1 MEDSEFTRLAL
12 QTIALLA
19 DAIEGEDQDCRID
32 VDFQGD
38 VLNITTDQGIFVIN
52 KHSAA
57 KEIWL
62 SSPIS
67 GPHHFYYISGRW
79 KSKTANNLIIILQ
92 QELKINLELYFGNDG
107 SVITSL

>member
-1 MEDSEFTRLAL
+1 MEDTEFTKLAL

-19 DAIEGEDQDCRID
+19 EAIEEEDKDCQID

-38 VLNITTDQGIFVIN
+38 ILNITTNQGIFVVN
-52 KHSAA
+52 KHSVA

-67 GPHHFYYISGRW
+67 GPHHFYHISGRW
-79 KSKTANNLIIILQ
+79 KSRASDDLIIILQ
-92 QELKINLELYFGNDG
+92 QELKINFELYFCDSNE
-107 SVITSL
+107 